1 MIKIKNKEL
10 KKPIFQGGMGVGVSL
25 SGLAGAVAK
34 AGGAGTISAAQ
45 IGFLDPEFDKDPF
58 EANLRAIKSEF
69 DKARKISKDGIIGF
83 NIMVAMQHYEEYV
96 RLLLRQEQ
104 IFLYAE
110 QVFQLIFLKLLQM
123 PWKRWINLWRH
134 QHLHQSFQLKN
145 RRV

>member
-96 RLLLRQEQ
+96 RAAVKAGTD
-104 IFLYAE
+104 FL
-110 QVFQLIFLKLLQM
+110 VFQLIFLKLLQM